1 MSSNVP
7 GMERHAKTLRAW
19 QLAILRFA
27 VTLDNA
33 DRLAVL
39 MIAAELDGVP
49 QTFVFFRIL
58 LPMLLPY
65 VLTATLFRMLDS
77 IQQFDIIYAMTQ
89 GGPGDTLMVF
99 QIQSYLQAFTF
110 TNIGRSSAILM
121 VLWAITYILSKYF
134 MSTWTRLRERAHG
147 LA

>member
-39 MIAAELDGVP
+39 MIAAELDGVRQKRDSKP
-49 QTFVFFRIL
+49 EFGFFRKTSAEL
-58 LPMLLPY
+58 C
-65 VLTATLFRMLDS
+65 A
-77 IQQFDIIYAMTQ
+77 
-89 GGPGDTLMVF
+89 
-99 QIQSYLQAFTF
+99 
-110 TNIGRSSAILM
+110 AILRPNELSPT
-121 VLWAITYILSKYF
+121 VLRQYLGRIDDK
-134 MSTWTRLRERAHG
+134 RLRRIFAAAVEADQPKPSAVGKPAKRDNG
-147 LA
+147 LWKGLSSRGTTHLL

>member
-39 MIAAELDGVP
+39 MIAAELDGVGP
-49 QTFVFFRIL
+49 KPDNKSEFSFFRKTSAELCAAIL
-58 LPMLLPY
+58 RPNEMTSSLLRQY
-65 VLTATLFRMLDS
+65 LGRIDDDRLRRIFAA
-77 IQQFDIIYAMTQ
+77 AMETDQ
-89 GGPGDTLMVF
+89 PK
-99 QIQSYLQAFTF
+99 
-110 TNIGRSSAILM
+110 RSSVGKPAKRDNG
-121 VLWAITYILSKYF
+121 LWKGLS
-134 MSTWTRLRERAHG
+134 SRGTHL
-147 LA
+147 L

>member
-39 MIAAELDGVP
+39 MIAAELDGVSP
-49 QTFVFFRIL
+49 KPDNKSEFSFFRKTSAELCAAIL
-58 LPMLLPY
+58 RPNELTPT
-65 VLTATLFRMLDS
+65 VLRQYLGRIDDDRLRRIFAA
-77 IQQFDIIYAMTQ
+77 AMETDQ
-89 GGPGDTLMVF
+89 PK
-99 QIQSYLQAFTF
+99 
-110 TNIGRSSAILM
+110 RSSVGKPAKRDNG
-121 VLWAITYILSKYF
+121 LWKGLS
-134 MSTWTRLRERAHG
+134 SRGTHL
-147 LA
+147 L

>member
-39 MIAAELDGVP
+39 MIAAELDGVSQKCDNKP
-49 QTFVFFRIL
+49 EFGFFRKTSAELCAAIL
-58 LPMLLPY
+58 RPDEL
-65 VLTATLFRMLDS
+65 
-77 IQQFDIIYAMTQ
+77 
-89 GGPGDTLMVF
+89 
-99 QIQSYLQAFTF
+99 
-110 TNIGRSSAILM
+110 SSA
-121 VLWAITYILSKYF
+121 VLRQYLGRIDDK
-134 MSTWTRLRERAHG
+134 RLRRILAAAVETDQPKPSSVNKPVKRDNG
-147 LA
+147 LWKGLSPRGTTHPL

>member
-39 MIAAELDGVP
+39 MIAAELDGVRQKRDSRP
-49 QTFVFFRIL
+49 EFSFFRKTSAEL
-58 LPMLLPY
+58 C
-65 VLTATLFRMLDS
+65 A
-77 IQQFDIIYAMTQ
+77 
-89 GGPGDTLMVF
+89 
-99 QIQSYLQAFTF
+99 
-110 TNIGRSSAILM
+110 AILRPNELTSM
-121 VLWAITYILSKYF
+121 VLRQYLGRIDDE
-134 MSTWTRLRERAHG
+134 RLKRIFAAAVETDQPRPSSVGKPIKRDNG
-147 LA
+147 LWKGLTSRGTTTSLHRWRSAGN

>member
-39 MIAAELDGVP
+39 MIAAELDGVSP
-49 QTFVFFRIL
+49 KRDNKPEFSFFRKTSAELCAAISRPNEL
-58 LPMLLPY
+58 TPT
-65 VLTATLFRMLDS
+65 VLR
-77 IQQFDIIYAMTQ
+77 Q
-89 GGPGDTLMVF
+89 
-99 QIQSYLQAFTF
+99 YL
-110 TNIGRSSAILM
+110 GRIDDD
-121 VLWAITYILSKYF
+121 
-134 MSTWTRLRERAHG
+134 RLRRIFAAAMEANQPKAPSAGKPVRRDNG
-147 LA
+147 LWKGLSPRGTHPL

>member
-39 MIAAELDGVP
+39 MIAAELDGDRQKRDSKP
-49 QTFVFFRIL
+49 EFGFFRKTSAELCAANLSRSGSAVLGKRRFDDL
-58 LPMLLPY
+58 L
-65 VLTATLFRMLDS
+65 
-77 IQQFDIIYAMTQ
+77 
-89 GGPGDTLMVF
+89 
-99 QIQSYLQAFTF
+99 
-110 TNIGRSSAILM
+110 
-121 VLWAITYILSKYF
+121 
-134 MSTWTRLRERAHG
+134 
-147 LA
+147 

>member
-39 MIAAELDGVP
+39 MIAAELDGVGP
-49 QTFVFFRIL
+49 KPDNKSEFSFFRKTSAELCAAIL
-58 LPMLLPY
+58 RPNELTPT
-65 VLTATLFRMLDS
+65 VLRQYLGRIDDDRLRRIFAA
-77 IQQFDIIYAMTQ
+77 AMETDQ
-89 GGPGDTLMVF
+89 PK
-99 QIQSYLQAFTF
+99 
-110 TNIGRSSAILM
+110 RSSVRKPAKRDNG
-121 VLWAITYILSKYF
+121 LWKGLS
-134 MSTWTRLRERAHG
+134 SRGTHQL
-147 LA
+147 

>member
-39 MIAAELDGVP
+39 MIAAELDGVRQKRDSRP
-49 QTFVFFRIL
+49 EFSFFRKTSAEL
-58 LPMLLPY
+58 C
-65 VLTATLFRMLDS
+65 A
-77 IQQFDIIYAMTQ
+77 
-89 GGPGDTLMVF
+89 
-99 QIQSYLQAFTF
+99 
-110 TNIGRSSAILM
+110 AILRPNELTSM
-121 VLWAITYILSKYF
+121 VLRQYLGRIDDE
-134 MSTWTRLRERAHG
+134 RLKRIFAAAVETDQPRPSSVGKPIKRDNG
-147 LA
+147 LWKGLTSRGTTH

>member
-39 MIAAELDGVP
+39 MIAAELDGVRQKRDSKP
-49 QTFVFFRIL
+49 EFGFFRKTSAEL
-58 LPMLLPY
+58 C
-65 VLTATLFRMLDS
+65 A
-77 IQQFDIIYAMTQ
+77 
-89 GGPGDTLMVF
+89 
-99 QIQSYLQAFTF
+99 
-110 TNIGRSSAILM
+110 AILRPNELSPT
-121 VLWAITYILSKYF
+121 VLRQYLGRIDDK
-134 MSTWTRLRERAHG
+134 RLRRIFAAAVEADQPKRSAVGKPAKRDNG
-147 LA
+147 LWKGLSSRGTTHLL